1 MAKKVLIPI
10 PDNDFDLTEV
20 SVPWKHFLDNGIEVT
35 FSTENGKVAKTDP
48 LLITGVIFG
57 KLGAKPEVIKIYSE
71 LEKNSNFLNPITY
84 NEIRPEDYDAL
95 LLPGGHAK
103 GMRQYLESQILQDKV
118 RGFFTAKK
126 IIAAICH
133 GPVVLARTLD
143 PATGLSVI
151 YGKKLTA
158 LTKKLEMT
166 AYYLTFWKLGRYYRT
181 YPAYVEDEIS
191 NILEKKSDFQK
202 GGSMNTP
209 FVVEDGNLIT
219 ARWPGDAVEF
229 AIRVEKKLNGKPLAN
244 HLAFFLPLIHM
255 FIRQVGNCPSSWG
268 AAQKTYLQ

>member
-229 AIRVEKKLNGKPLAN
+229 AIRVEKKLNG
-244 HLAFFLPLIHM
+244 
-255 FIRQVGNCPSSWG
+255 
-268 AAQKTYLQ
+268 